1 MIELILQEENICNK
15 NKVVMIGDRHSDIE
29 AAHHH
34 QIKSI
39 AVLYGFGSNDELE
52 KSNPTYVA
60 NNAKELLAIL
70 QQL

>member
-1 MIELILQEENICNK
+1 MQHLEGNK
-15 NKVVMIGDRHSDIE
+15 LDYQNKVVMIGDRHSDIE